1 MIWIAFGAG
10 IFIGVFIGFLATGL
24 CCIASREEAE
34 DL

>member
-10 IFIGVFIGFLATGL
+10 IFIGVFIGFLAIGL
-24 CCIASREEAE
+24 CIASREAE